1 MNGGIFDGMN
11 GIYGMGFERGLRE
24 DGIPAFPP
32 HGSVTH
38 RYKI

>member
-1 MNGGIFDGMN
+1 MNGGIFDRMN
-11 GIYGMGFERGLRE
+11 GMGFERGLRE